1 METGGSMVGPHFKF
15 KCELCAYSAMVSS
28 RVANHVNEIHPE
40 PATQSTTTSTEA
52 VNNLNEIN
60 SEPPTESPTTDN
72 IYCDE
77 AFCYYK
83 TKLSSNM
90 NKHKR
95 IWIWPPTV

>member
-77 AFCYYK
+77 AFCY
-83 TKLSSNM
+83 
-90 NKHKR
+90 
-95 IWIWPPTV
+95 